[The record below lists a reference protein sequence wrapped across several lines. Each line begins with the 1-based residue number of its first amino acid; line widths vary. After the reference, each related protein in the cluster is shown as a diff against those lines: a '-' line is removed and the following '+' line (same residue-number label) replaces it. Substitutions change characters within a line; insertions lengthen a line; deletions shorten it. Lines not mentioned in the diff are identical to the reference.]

1 MKNTNLS
8 SKQNKLWIS
17 AVNDRAQL
25 CPGQCKYRSEFPKSL
40 QKCWVIFTINHMGL
54 RDFKLFIVS
63 WTLWTIGTTRILSES
78 ERKSYKC
85 YQHNQWAK
93 ENLTNVTNTISE
105 RLKSSENVYPE
116 NHFIS
121 TIQVRYMY
129 VSHKNPKNLLS
140 LCTFSCH
147 QQCWFNY
154 TSLINFRPDTWGS
167 SSTTSVGSL
176 TTDESW
182 WAVTRF
188 SYSTTYRF
196 LYWSPSTIRGPKLQF

>member
-63 WTLWTIGTTRILSES
+63 WTIGTTRILSES

-85 YQHNQWAK
+85 YQHNQWTPEIFGK
-93 ENLTNVTNTISE
+93 CLPWKSFYFYNT
-105 RLKSSENVYPE
+105 
-116 NHFIS
+116 S
-121 TIQVRYMY
+121 TIY
-129 VSHKNPKNLLS
+129 VCITQKSKKPVITLHFLLPS
-140 LCTFSCH
+140 TVLIQLYFLNKFSSRH
-147 QQCWFNY
+147 LVLKFHDIGRIFDHWR
-154 TSLINFRPDTWGS
+154 IV
-167 SSTTSVGSL
+167 VGSDKIQL
-176 TTDESW
+176 
-182 WAVTRF
+182 
-188 SYSTTYRF
+188 
-196 LYWSPSTIRGPKLQF
+196 